1 MTGDPGAP
9 QTDMPPKLTSAEQPP
24 SKRKDGGATPPGGS
38 TPQAEGGL
46 LNLSAVRRRAR
57 ELGLQLSP
65 EAVAVL
71 DRWAADAIDGAAL
84 AARTGGRRRL
94 TATFMRRVLFK

>member
-1 MTGDPGAP
+1 MSSDPGAP
-9 QTDMPPKLTSAEQPP
+9 PAEGAPP
-24 SKRKDGGATPPGGS
+24 TPPPPEAAPPAAS
-38 TPQAEGGL
+38 EGGL

-57 ELGLQLSP
+57 ELGLQISP

-71 DRWAADAIDGAAL
+71 ERWAADAIDGAAL
-84 AARTGGRRRL
+84 ATRTGGRRRL